1 MEEQEVM
8 TIESGTI
15 ALLNKSEIEQ
25 QVATAHKFP
34 RSIKKFRDETMQMV
48 TLTEKIA
55 GECIYSLPR
64 GGKTIEG
71 PSARFAEVIASAW
84 GNSRAGAR
92 VVSDQGEFV
101 TAQGVFHDLEK
112 NVAITYEVQ
121 RRITDKAGRRFA
133 TDMIGVTANA
143 ACSIALR
150 NAILKGVPKAFWAD
164 MYDAARATV
173 MGDFKTLAN
182 RRADAIKAFQSYGVT
197 QEQICATLGVSGIED
212 IGLEKLV
219 TLRGILTA
227 IKDGDTTPEQAFSNA
242 DLPAATP
249 KMPQS
254 KSAAKAKTEAAATD
268 AQEPAETKPAAAA
281 SQSVPASS
289 SELLSGS
296 QINLINSKM
305 EADALGSADLFA
317 KFGVKLGDLT
327 QDRFQEVLDW
337 IRNPAA

>member
-1 MEEQEVM
+1 M
-8 TIESGTI
+8 
-15 ALLNKSEIEQ
+15 
-25 QVATAHKFP
+25 
-34 RSIKKFRDETMQMV
+34 
-48 TLTEKIA
+48 
-55 GECIYSLPR
+55 
-64 GGKTIEG
+64 
-71 PSARFAEVIASAW
+71 
-84 GNSRAGAR
+84 
-92 VVSDQGEFV
+92 
-101 TAQGVFHDLEK
+101 
-112 NVAITYEVQ
+112 
-121 RRITDKAGRRFA
+121 
-133 TDMIGVTANA
+133 
-143 ACSIALR
+143 
-150 NAILKGVPKAFWAD
+150 
-164 MYDAARATV
+164 
-173 MGDFKTLAN
+173 
-182 RRADAIKAFQSYGVT
+182 
-197 QEQICATLGVSGIED
+197 
-212 IGLEKLV
+212 
-219 TLRGILTA
+219 RGILTA